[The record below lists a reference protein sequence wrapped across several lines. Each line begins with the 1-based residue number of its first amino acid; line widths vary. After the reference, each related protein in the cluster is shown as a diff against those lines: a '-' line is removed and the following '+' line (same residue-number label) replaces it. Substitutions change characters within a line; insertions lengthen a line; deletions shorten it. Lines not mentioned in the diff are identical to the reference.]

1 MNTGLLRL
9 MEVVPS
15 VVIQLQRLLTVLQ
28 ALVVQV
34 LVVAEVVLVAVL
46 VNY

>member
-46 VNY
+46 VNF

>member
-1 MNTGLLRL
+1 